1 MLPEGGQ
8 KHHQLVLNR
17 ACCPQARA
25 DRPTRLADIALCFNH
40 LKRMQVDSCL
50 FSCRCRV
57 NCSLALPCSAYDLAR
72 TAAMSPVAI
81 MVASW
86 VTMLQTMLV
95 MTPII
100 RVVGGLFTAAG
111 GRMNGA
117 RRRMIQ
123 I

>member
-1 MLPEGGQ
+1 
-8 KHHQLVLNR
+8 
-17 ACCPQARA
+17 
-25 DRPTRLADIALCFNH
+25 
-40 LKRMQVDSCL
+40 
-50 FSCRCRV
+50 
-57 NCSLALPCSAYDLAR
+57 
-72 TAAMSPVAI
+72 MSPVAI